1 MKLAPVIRFPDSA
14 EHIVSAYH
22 RYLESIAEWSDM
34 LPTEANAQR
43 FCELILIPAW
53 QRREPIL
60 FAVMAGRIIG
70 ATFTTLPDPQIEYR
84 IPFAS
89 GHGTWVAADCRGM
102 GVARALM
109 VRVREMLAEK
119 GVRQQVG
126 LVSSGNHVSRAA
138 FAKLGFIADGILLRC
153 EI

>member
-1 MKLAPVIRFPDSA
+1 MILKPAIRFPHTA
-14 EHIVSAYH
+14 EQVVGAYH

-34 LPTEANAQR
+34 LPTENNARR

-53 QRREPIL
+53 KRREPIL
-60 FAVMAGRIIG
+60 FAVTGARVVG

-89 GHGTWVAADCRGM
+89 GHGTWVAADCRGK

-109 VRVREMLAEK
+109 VHVRDMLTEL
-119 GVRQQVG
+119 GIRQQVG
-126 LVSSGNHVSRAA
+126 LVSSSNHVSRAA